1 VNELDALTRDY
12 RTAFLRYLPR
22 REEAA
27 LTRGYEL
34 GRGAVT
40 AGVSMLDLTRIHH
53 EILLDV
59 LRNTRPEEII
69 DVASAAAEFLLE
81 VLAIYDMTNAGSFAE
96 ADVPQRRPASIR
108 RGGHRPL
115 SRSLAC
121 RTAHSPKMIR
131 TLEPGLTDE
140 TGEDARC
147 RSRLARRDM
156 PPGAEPA

>member
-1 VNELDALTRDY
+1 MNELDALTRNY

-27 LTRGYEL
+27 LTSGYEL

-59 LRNTRPEEII
+59 LRDTRPEEII

-81 VLAIYDMTNAGSFAE
+81 VLAIYDMS
-96 ADVPQRRPASIR
+96 QRRL
-108 RGGHRPL
+108 L
-115 SRSLAC
+115 S
-121 RTAHSPKMIR
+121 
-131 TLEPGLTDE
+131 EG
-140 TGEDARC
+140 
-147 RSRLARRDM
+147 
-156 PPGAEPA
+156 

>member
-40 AGVSMLDLTRIHH
+40 AGVSILDLTRIHH

-59 LRNTRPEEII
+59 LRDTRAEEII

-81 VLAIYDMTNAGSFAE
+81 VLATYDMT
-96 ADVPQRRPASIR
+96 QRRLLS
-108 RGGHRPL
+108 GG
-115 SRSLAC
+115 
-121 RTAHSPKMIR
+121 
-131 TLEPGLTDE
+131 
-140 TGEDARC
+140 
-147 RSRLARRDM
+147 
-156 PPGAEPA
+156 